1 MSHSSSGL
9 GHRVFI
15 PATGV
20 QFPYGML
27 FLGGSM
33 LQVQIDPFQR
43 QNDGYEIREKQNI
56 SVSVVYIPEDPADK
70 IIEKLKR
77 FNILKSGEKD
87 EINRFS

>member
-1 MSHSSSGL
+1 
-9 GHRVFI
+9 
-15 PATGV
+15 
-20 QFPYGML
+20 ML

-87 EINRFS
+87 EINRFN